1 MENLGT
7 GVSVRRLS
15 DELVLR
21 LELVYNF
28 KAGSRKHG
36 FVLYWVMSESKDNS
50 IIKNLWFFLFAFL
63 RFFSQKIGETGLN

>member
-28 KAGSRKHG
+28 KASSRKHG
-36 FVLYWVMSESKDNS
+36 FVLYWVMSESRDNS
-50 IIKNLWFFLFAFL
+50 IIKNLWVFLFAFL
-63 RFFSQKIGETGLN
+63 CFFPRR